1 MNVKILMLKS
11 NEDVIAEVNKLT
23 YDHRKDEYLLKNP
36 YCIFYNDHT
45 FSNVMM
51 YRYAPFAKDNTLC
64 IDPDWVISEVEPND
78 QILNAYLEAVNGKT
92 DSSN

>member
-11 NEDVIAEVNKLT
+11 NEDVISEVDYTK
-23 YDHRKDEYLLKNP
+23 YDSGYILKNP